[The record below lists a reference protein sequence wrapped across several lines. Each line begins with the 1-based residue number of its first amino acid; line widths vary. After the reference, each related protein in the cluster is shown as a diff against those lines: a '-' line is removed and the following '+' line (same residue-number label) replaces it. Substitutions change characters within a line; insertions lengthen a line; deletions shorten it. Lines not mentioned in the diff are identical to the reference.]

1 MIYFDDIYYRYY
13 VHTRYLP
20 LQQLAYYSIMLI
32 MGFMF
37 INIVNLRNERKNPF
51 KGSDGTYKDF
61 KVLIVLCF
69 VLFFASGIV
78 VLR

>member
-1 MIYFDDIYYRYY
+1 MVYFDNIYYRYF
-13 VHTRYLP
+13 VHTKFLP
-20 LQQLAYYSIMLI
+20 LQQLVYYSIMMI

-37 INIVNLRNERKNPF
+37 INLVNLRNERKNPF

-61 KVLIVLCF
+61 KILLILCF